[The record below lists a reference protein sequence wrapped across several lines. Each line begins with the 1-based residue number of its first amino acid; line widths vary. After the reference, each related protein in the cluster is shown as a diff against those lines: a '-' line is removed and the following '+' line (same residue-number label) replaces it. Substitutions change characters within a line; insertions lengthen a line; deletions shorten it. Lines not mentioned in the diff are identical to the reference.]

1 VNSEEEE
8 RVEKGSPVGK
18 ISPAAASAL
27 LNARLQ
33 EALESMEMATEV
45 KNEEMKS

>member
-1 VNSEEEE
+1 M
-8 RVEKGSPVGK
+8 EKGSPVGK

-33 EALESMEMATEV
+33 EALQSMEKVTDA
-45 KNEEMKS
+45 KNEEIKA

>member
-1 VNSEEEE
+1 MNSDEDS
-8 RVEKGSPVGK
+8 VEKGSPVGK

-33 EALESMEMATEV
+33 EALESMEKVTEA
-45 KNEEMKS
+45 KNEEVKA

>member
-1 VNSEEEE
+1 MNSEEDE
-8 RVEKGSPVGK
+8 RVEKGSPKGR

-33 EALESMEMATEV
+33 EALESMEKATET
-45 KNEEMKS
+45 KSEAKA

>member
-1 VNSEEEE
+1 MNSEEEE

-18 ISPAAASAL
+18 ISPATASAL

-33 EALESMEMATEV
+33 EALESMEKATEA
-45 KNEEMKS
+45 KNEVKA

>member
-1 VNSEEEE
+1 M
-8 RVEKGSPVGK
+8 EKGSPVGK

-33 EALESMEMATEV
+33 EALESMEKVSES
-45 KNEEMKS
+45 KNEETKA

>member
-1 VNSEEEE
+1 M
-8 RVEKGSPVGK
+8 EKGSPVGK

-33 EALESMEMATEV
+33 EALESMEKVSDAKKEEV
-45 KNEEMKS
+45 KA

>member
-1 VNSEEEE
+1 
-8 RVEKGSPVGK
+8 VEKGSPVGK

-33 EALESMEMATEV
+33 EALQSMEKVTDA
-45 KNEEMKS
+45 KNEEIKA

>member
-1 VNSEEEE
+1 M
-8 RVEKGSPVGK
+8 EKSSPVGK

-33 EALESMEMATEV
+33 EALESMENATEA
-45 KNEEMKS
+45 KNEEIKA